1 MLARIGG
8 EEFAALLPQA
18 TMAQA
23 ELVAEKF
30 RDVTAQIPVI
40 VNPRNG
46 LPTTLH
52 VTVSIGVA
60 STDRIIDDDSI
71 SQLMSL
77 ADDALYEAKN
87 SGRNRVV
94 AKRG

>member
-40 VNPRNG
+40 VNPGNG